1 MTDKNKQS
9 PAAVDEQT
17 ANPTAPEVTTDSQSS
32 SKAGVI
38 TGAIAILIALGL
50 TGGLFYHGHQQ
61 GLEQKQAIA
70 KLQSQLQKQSDSQKS
85 LEIALSE
92 SKQTTSSQ
100 LQQTSA
106 ELQKVQQAEKLATA
120 QLETVQLAVANL
132 KMRNPN
138 EWMLAEAEYLIR
150 MAGRKLI
157 LEQDV
162 TGSLALLA
170 SASRRITELNDP
182 SLLPL
187 RKIVEEDIAALATL
201 PKVDRDGVA
210 LKLSIQAAAVD
221 KLVLNNITRPTVTKT
236 DKALSEN
243 AADWQQNL
251 AKSWRS
257 FSENFITVRRQ
268 EADVEALLS
277 PNQAWYLTENLKTK
291 LLQAE
296 LAVYRQNQ
304 PAFNNSLDTAISW
317 INRYFDKGLSNTQAM
332 LTSLQTL
339 RDSVITAKLPA
350 KLNSAKAIQTTIK
363 ERKIRTLTAD
373 SAQ

>member
-9 PAAVDEQT
+9 PTTADEQT
-17 ANPTAPEVTTDSQSS
+17 TSSTEVKETKDSQSS

-38 TGAIAILIALGL
+38 TGVVAILIALGL

-70 KLQSQLQKQSDSQKS
+70 KLQSQLQNQGDGQKS
-85 LEIALSE
+85 LEIALNE
-92 SKQTTSSQ
+92 NKQAISSQ
-100 LQQTSA
+100 LQQANT
-106 ELQKVQQAEKLATA
+106 ELQQVKQAEKLAAA
-120 QLETVQLAVANL
+120 QLETVQLAIANL

-157 LEQDV
+157 LEQDM
-162 TGSLALLA
+162 TSSLALLA
-170 SASRRITELNDP
+170 SANRRITELNDP

-187 RKIVEEDIAALATL
+187 RRIVEEDIAALAAL

-221 KLVLNNITRPTVTKT
+221 KLALNNITRPATTKA
-236 DKALSEN
+236 DKTLSSDSS
-243 AADWQQNL
+243 DWQQNL
-251 AKSWRS
+251 AKSWQS
-257 FSENFITVRRQ
+257 FSENFVTVRRQ
-268 EADVEALLS
+268 EANVEALLA
-277 PNQAWYLTENLKTK
+277 PNQAWYLAENLKTK

-304 PAFNNSLDTAISW
+304 AAFNNSLDTAINW
-317 INRYFDKGLSNTQAM
+317 ISRYFDNDLANTQAM
-332 LTSLQTL
+332 VTSLQTL
-339 RDSVITAKLPA
+339 RDTVITAKLPA
-350 KLNSAKAIQTTIK
+350 KLNSADVIRTTIK
-363 ERKIRTLTAD
+363 ERKIRTLIAD

>member
-317 INRYFDKGLSNTQAM
+317 INRYFDKDLSNTQAM